1 MLVSKMLSLRS
12 AVRRASTKPL
22 RSFSAPHAVSP
33 LRGVPARAVATPRQN
48 RSYSRATDPHL
59 SSTRNTVVQLLS
71 NIGSKREVQQY
82 LSHFTSVSSQQFAVI
97 KVGGAIIT
105 EHLQTLSSALAFLN
119 HVGLYPIVVHGAGPQ
134 LNRMLEAAGVEPQ
147 FEDGIRV
154 TDGKTLSL
162 ARKLFLEENM
172 KLVEELERMGIRA
185 RPLTAGVFSADYLD
199 KPKYN
204 LVGKIN
210 GVDKK
215 PIESAIAAGCLP
227 ILTSM
232 AETPDGQVLNVNA
245 DVAAGELA
253 RALQPLKIVYLAE
266 KGGLFNG
273 DTGEKISAI
282 NLDEEYDHLMTQWWV
297 RHGTRLKIKEMKE
310 LLTDLPR
317 SSSVAIIHPAD
328 LQKELFT
335 DSGAGTLIRRGNKIH
350 VKTSLTEFE
359 DLQALKDVLIRDRE
373 GLDARAVVDR
383 YVDGLQEVDFKAYYD
398 DPMEALAVV
407 LPPQQNSLIAQM
419 ATFTITK
426 SGWLTNV
433 ADNVFAS
440 VKKDFPKLAWTV
452 KEDDEN
458 LTWFFDKADGS
469 LSRDG
474 EVLFWYGVEEGEEVK
489 QLVQEF
495 TKNGRQMFGDINLEH
510 RLNRAHQAAS
520 SLPKGFGASGASAE
534 QKRAFSTTS
543 NVLRAARAVR
553 PTVAVKGLRTY
564 ATTNP
569 NPPLGEKNASN
580 STPAKVAL
588 IGARGYTGQALINLL
603 NAHPN
608 MDLRHVSSRELAGQ
622 KLKGYD
628 KREIIY
634 ENLSPDDVRKMSANG
649 DVDCWVMALPNGV
662 CKPFVEAV
670 DEGAAQGN
678 VIVDLSADYR
688 FDSKWTYGLPELVD
702 RSKIA
707 RATRIANP
715 GCYATAAQLGIAPLV
730 PFLGGQPTTFGVSG
744 YSGAG
749 TKPSP
754 KNDVNFLTN
763 NLIPYSLTDHIHE
776 REISSQLGT
785 SVAFIPHVAVW
796 FQGISHTISIPLNK
810 EMTSRDIRNI
820 YQDRYAG
827 EKLVKIVGEAPLVKD
842 IAGRH
847 GVDVGGFAVHSSGK
861 RVVVCATIDNLLKG
875 AATQC
880 LRKFPL
886 PSPPLNQLNPSLST
900 L

>member
-22 RSFSAPHAVSP
+22 RSLSAPLTVSP
-33 LRGVPARAVATPRQN
+33 LRAPARASAASSQQKRC
-48 RSYSRATDPHL
+48 YSRATD
-59 SSTRNTVVQLLS
+59 STVNTRNTVVQLLS

-134 LNRMLEAAGVEPQ
+134 LNRMLEAAGVEPH

-154 TDGKTLSL
+154 TDGKTLAL

-172 KLVEELERMGIRA
+172 KLTEELERMGVRA

-282 NLDEEYDHLMTQWWV
+282 NLDEEYDHLMNQWWV

-310 LLTDLPR
+310 LLSDLPR

-350 VKTSLTEFE
+350 VKSSLSEIE
-359 DLQALKDVLIRDRE
+359 NIQSLKDVLVRDRE

-383 YVDGLQEVDFKAYYD
+383 YVDGLKEHDFKVYYD

-407 LPPQQNSLIAQM
+407 LPPQKGSMIAQM

-440 VKKDFPKLAWTV
+440 VKKDFNKLAWTV

-458 LTWFFDKADGS
+458 LSWFFDKADGS

-474 EVLFWYGVEEGEEVK
+474 EVLFWYGVVDGEEVK

-495 TKNGRQMFGDINLEH
+495 TKNGRQMFGDINLES
-510 RLNRAHQAAS
+510 RLSRAHEAAS
-520 SLPKGFGASGASAE
+520 SILSKGFGASAASTE

-543 NVLRAARAVR
+543 NPLRANRMMR
-553 PTVAVKGLRTY
+553 PSVAVNGIRTY

-580 STPAKVAL
+580 GQPAKVAL
-588 IGARGYTGQALINLL
+588 IGARGYTGQALINLI

-608 MDLRHVSSRELAGQ
+608 MDLRHVSSRELAGK
-622 KLKGYD
+622 KLQGYD

-634 ENLSPDDVRKMSANG
+634 ENLSPEDVRKMSANG

-662 CKPFVEAV
+662 CKPFVDAV
-670 DEGAAQGN
+670 DQGADKGN
-678 VIVDLSADYR
+678 VIIDLSADYR
-688 FDSKWTYGLPELVD
+688 FDEKWTYGLPELVD

-754 KNDVNFLTN
+754 KNDVQFLTN
-763 NLIPYSLTDHIHE
+763 NIIPYSLTDHIHE
-776 REISSQLGT
+776 REISAQLGT
-785 SVAFIPHVAVW
+785 SIAFIPHVAVW
-796 FQGISHTISIPLNK
+796 FQGIHHTISIPLK
-810 EMTSRDIRNI
+810 QEMTSRDIRNL

-827 EKLVKIVGEAPLVKD
+827 EKLVKITGEAPLVKN

-847 GVDVGGFAVHSSGK
+847 GVEIGGFAVHSSGK

-880 LRKFPL
+880 LQNMNLALGYSEYEGIPL
-886 PSPPLNQLNPSLST
+886 E
-900 L
+900 

>member
-1 MLVSKMLSLRS
+1 MLVKMLSLRS

-22 RSFSAPHAVSP
+22 RSISAPQVSP
-33 LRGVPARAVATPRQN
+33 LRVVAARAVSTPLSQGRA
-48 RSYSRATDPHL
+48 YSRSAEPHL
-59 SSTRNTVVQLLS
+59 SSTRSTVVQLLS

-172 KLVEELERMGIRA
+172 KLVEELERQGIRA
-185 RPLTAGVFSADYLD
+185 RPITAGVFSADYLD

-297 RHGTRLKIKEMKE
+297 RHGTRLKIKEMKD
-310 LLTDLPR
+310 LLSDLPR

-335 DSGAGTLIRRGNKIH
+335 DSGAGTLIRRGNKIN
-350 VKTSLTEFE
+350 VNTSLSEFQ
-359 DLQALKDVLIRDRE
+359 DLQALKDVLVRDRE

-383 YVDGLQEVDFKAYYD
+383 YVEGLQERDFKVYYD
-398 DPMEALAVV
+398 DPMDALAVV
-407 LPPQQNSLIAQM
+407 LPQKDSEIAQL

-433 ADNVFAS
+433 ADNVFS
-440 VKKDFPKLAWTV
+440 SLKKDFAKLAWTV

-474 EVLFWYGVEEGEEVK
+474 QVLFWYGVENGDEVK

-495 TKNGRQMFGDINLEH
+495 TKNGRQMFGDINLEN
-510 RLNRAHQAAS
+510 RLHRAHQAAININ
-520 SLPKGFGASGASAE
+520 KGFGASGASAE
-534 QKRAFSTTS
+534 QKRAFSSTS
-543 NVLRAARAVR
+543 NVLRATRAKR
-553 PTVAVKGLRTY
+553 PAVAVNAFRTY

-580 STPAKVAL
+580 PQPAKVAL
-588 IGARGYTGQALINLL
+588 IGARGYTGQALISLL

-608 MDLRHVSSRELAGQ
+608 MDLRHVSSRELAGK
-622 KLKGYD
+622 KLQGYE

-649 DVDCWVMALPNGV
+649 DIDCWVMALPNGV
-662 CKPFVEAV
+662 CKPFVDAV
-670 DEGAAQGN
+670 DEGSQSGN

-688 FDSKWTYGLPELVD
+688 FDDKWTYGLPELVD
-702 RSKIA
+702 RSHIA

-730 PFLGGQPTTFGVSG
+730 PFLGGQPTVFGVSG

-763 NLIPYSLTDHIHE
+763 NIIPYSLTDHIHE
-776 REISSQLGT
+776 REISAQLDA
-785 SVAFIPHVAVW
+785 SIAFIPHVAVW
-796 FQGISHTISIPLNK
+796 FQGIHHSISIPLAK
-810 EMTSRDIRNI
+810 EMTSRDIRNL

-827 EKLVKIVGEAPLVKD
+827 EKLVKVTGEAPLVKD

-847 GVDVGGFAVHSSGK
+847 GVEIGGFAVHSSGK

-880 LRKFPL
+880 LQNMNLALGYSEYEGIPL
-886 PSPPLNQLNPSLST
+886 E
-900 L
+900 